1 MTFALPSP
9 DGPLPLSH
17 GKAPPLISSS
27 LGADKKMPKRTK
39 FRFLTME
46 EFRALSRPAKFRYL
60 DEAVPEIVSEKGSAP
75 VHILFIERRT
85 KPRKATSGLE

>member
-1 MTFALPSP
+1 MKKLLRALFFR
-9 DGPLPLSH
+9 LSGTSSNH
-17 GKAPPLISSS
+17 ELGLIQPAPISS
-27 LGADKKMPKRTK
+27 
-39 FRFLTME
+39 
-46 EFRALSRPAKFRYL
+46 LSRPAKFRYL